1 MKNLTT
7 NATIS
12 EVPRLIMSTPY
23 NGILSKYSTEKKNK
37 KFNTIIKEQTT
48 KCILIL
54 LTSDLR
60 IISIYTQT

>member
-12 EVPRLIMSTPY
+12 EVPRLKMSTPY
-23 NGILSKYSTEKKNK
+23 NGILSKYSTEKKK
-37 KFNTIIKEQTT
+37 KINTIIKVQTT